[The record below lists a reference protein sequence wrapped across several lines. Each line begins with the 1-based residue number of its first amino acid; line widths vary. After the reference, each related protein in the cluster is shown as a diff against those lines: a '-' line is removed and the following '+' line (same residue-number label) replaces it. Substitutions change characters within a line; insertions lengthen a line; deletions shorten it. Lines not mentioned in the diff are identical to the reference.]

1 MYNVNNIQGVYYIF
15 GLNLGHVYGLI
26 LHDSEKTHFSYLVED
41 FMLPHID
48 LHKFF
53 VRSISHQ
60 PA

>member
-15 GLNLGHVYGLI
+15 RLNLGLVYGLI
-26 LHDSEKTHFSYLVED
+26 LHDGEKTHFTDLVED

-48 LHKFF
+48 IHKFF

-60 PA
+60 QA

>member
-1 MYNVNNIQGVYYIF
+1 MYNVNNIQDAYYIF
-15 GLNLGHVYGLI
+15 RLNLGHVYGLI
-26 LHDSEKTHFSYLVED
+26 LHDSEKTHFSDLVED

-48 LHKFF
+48 LHNFF

>member
-1 MYNVNNIQGVYYIF
+1 MCKGNNIQGAYYIF
-15 GLNLGHVYGLI
+15 RLNVGLVYGLI
-26 LHDSEKTHFSYLVED
+26 LHDSEKTHFSDLVED

-48 LHKFF
+48 LHKNF